1 MTSKFNIYL
10 SCFYSIISH
19 SNNKIIKHII
29 MNEQII
35 NFITLTKTYEL
46 YYLYFIIGF
55 SITIIVGTIIID
67 KQNKYISLDIRRLLL
82 TIIIAAITF
91 IIPTY
96 IFVIKKTELDNGTSF
111 QFLEITYKLNL
122 KKDDYMIY
130 SQYNEYENMQLYLC
144 LNNIGN
150 VKTHKV
156 CQKKI
161 DQYKSIMNYQE
172 RIENDDLNY
181 KKVKELL

>member
-1 MTSKFNIYL
+1 M
-10 SCFYSIISH
+10 SCLYGIISH
-19 SNNKIIKHII
+19 SNNKIIKYSI

-55 SITIIVGTIIID
+55 SIIITIITGTTI
-67 KQNKYISLDIRRLLL
+67 NKNRYISPDIRKLLL
-82 TIIIAAITF
+82 TTMITAIIFIIA
-91 IIPTY
+91 TY
-96 IFVIKKTELDNGTSF
+96 IFVIKKQELDNGTSF
-111 QFLEITYKLNL
+111 QFLELIYKLNL

-150 VKTHKV
+150 VKNHEV
-156 CQKKI
+156 CQKEI
-161 DQYKSIMNYQE
+161 NQYKSIMNYQE
-172 RIENDDLNY
+172 SIKNDDLNY

>member
-1 MTSKFNIYL
+1 MFLWYN
-10 SCFYSIISH
+10 YSF
-19 SNNKIIKHII
+19 KQQIIKYSI
-29 MNEQII
+29 MNEQIV

-46 YYLYFIIGF
+46 YYLYFIIVF
-55 SITIIVGTIIID
+55 SITIIIGAIIID
-67 KQNKYISLDIRRLLL
+67 NTNRYISLDVRRLLL

-96 IFVIKKTELDNGTSF
+96 ILVIKKTELDNGTSF

-130 SQYNEYENMQLYLC
+130 SQYNEYENMKLYLC

-150 VKTHKV
+150 VKNHEV
-156 CQKKI
+156 CQKEI
-161 DQYKSIMNYQE
+161 NQYKSIMNYQE
-172 RIENDDLNY
+172 RIKNDDLNY